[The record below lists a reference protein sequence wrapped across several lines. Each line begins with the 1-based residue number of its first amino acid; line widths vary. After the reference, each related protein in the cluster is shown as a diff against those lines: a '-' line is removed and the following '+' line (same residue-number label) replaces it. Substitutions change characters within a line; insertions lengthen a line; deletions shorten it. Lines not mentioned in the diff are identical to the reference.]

1 MITAGVPTTDAL
13 TAADVQVQND
23 DKRRFVNDRFKV
35 LPRRADMVVSFY
47 GGETSLPLLQR
58 MLSRQ
63 LERASFLAFESS
75 ADFTL
80 KDRLRFEACKAASSS
95 RFLLTNSTLK
105 PMYDFELKVA
115 VRLRAGL
122 PPPGLCFTLCPLC
135 SRAISDDPWHPFACE
150 AIRRL
155 SVTRRHDA
163 AAHHFLAFARSNG
176 CLANIVAKDPRSL
189 IPDGE
194 LFLSCDSIFFD
205 VSAVHSLAP
214 SHLLSPSCVA
224 HTAIEERETWKIS
237 KYAAYAQ
244 ERHGKIVPI
253 VLDCFGLL
261 GDHALALIDQI
272 VEEGG
277 SPLLGSAL
285 PARMSKQL
293 FLDTLSQI
301 WQIGNAKIV
310 KEYQMLSR
318 QVIDSRAR

>member
-1 MITAGVPTTDAL
+1 MTRGTPLPAKLSAGSASLVDTMLLL
-13 TAADVQVQND
+13 T
-23 DKRRFVNDRFKV
+23 
-35 LPRRADMVVSFY
+35 
-47 GGETSLPLLQR
+47 TSLR
-58 MLSRQ
+58 SRG
-63 LERASFLAFESS
+63 AMVA
-75 ADFTL
+75 
-80 KDRLRFEACKAASSS
+80 LR
-95 RFLLTNSTLK
+95 
-105 PMYDFELKVA
+105 
-115 VRLRAGL
+115 
-122 PPPGLCFTLCPLC
+122 
-135 SRAISDDPWHPFACE
+135 
-150 AIRRL
+150 
-155 SVTRRHDA
+155 
-163 AAHHFLAFARSNG
+163 
-176 CLANIVAKDPRSL
+176 LANIVAKDPRSL

-261 GDHALALIDQI
+261 GNHALALIDQI